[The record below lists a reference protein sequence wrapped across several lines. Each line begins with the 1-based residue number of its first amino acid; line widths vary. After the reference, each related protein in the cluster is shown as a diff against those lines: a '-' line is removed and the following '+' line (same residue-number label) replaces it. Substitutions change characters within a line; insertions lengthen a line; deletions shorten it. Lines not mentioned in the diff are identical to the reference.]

1 MELHRT
7 VTIERYWPRVIGDMR
22 DFQEIAKGENP
33 EFRTLWEAVERFILD
48 CFVHTGTEWAIERW
62 ERIFSLQAY
71 PTDTLDQR
79 RGRIL
84 AAVTRNLPYTMRAL
98 LDMLE
103 ALLGVGNFSAT
114 VNPATSTLVVLVNV
128 QVAHQMND
136 VRQLLD
142 AVVPANLAIEIG
154 NLYSTHERLT
164 GYTHGQLAA
173 YTHKYI
179 QEQLEV

>member
-33 EFRTLWEAVERFILD
+33 EFATLWEAVERFIQD
-48 CFVHTGTEWAIERW
+48 CFVHTGTEWAIRRW
-62 ERIFSLQAY
+62 EKIFSLETY
-71 PTDTLDQR
+71 PTDTLEQR
-79 RGRIL
+79 RARIL
-84 AAVTRNLPYTMRAL
+84 AVITRQVPYTMRAL
-98 LDMLE
+98 LRMLE
-103 ALLGVGNFSAT
+103 AMLGEGNFAAT
-114 VNPATSTLVVLVNV
+114 VNPVTSTLIVLVNIR
-128 QVAHQMND
+128 VAHQMND

-142 AVVPANLAIEIG
+142 AVVPANLGIEIG
-154 NLYSTHERLT
+154 NLYSTHERLA
-164 GYTHGQLAA
+164 GYTHGELAA

>member
-7 VTIERYWPRVIGDMR
+7 VAIERYWPRVIGDMR

-33 EFRTLWEAVERFILD
+33 EFMTLWEAVERFIQD

-62 ERIFSLQAY
+62 EKIFRLQTY
-71 PTDTLDQR
+71 PSDTLDER
-79 RGRIL
+79 RARIL
-84 AAVTRNLPYTMRAL
+84 ATITRELPYTMRAL
-98 LDMLE
+98 LRMLE
-103 ALLGVGNFSAT
+103 ALLGPGNFSAT
-114 VNPATSTLVVLVNV
+114 VNSVTSTLIVLVNV
-128 QVAHQMND
+128 RVAHQLND

-142 AVVPANLAIEIG
+142 AVVPANLAIVIG
-154 NLYSTHERLT
+154 DLYSTHERLAA
-164 GYTHGQLAA
+164 YTHAELAA

>member
-1 MELHRT
+1 MELSRP
-7 VTIERYWPRVIGDMR
+7 VKIERYWPKVIGDMR

-33 EFRTLWEAVERFILD
+33 EFATLWEAVERFITD
-48 CFVHTGTEWAIERW
+48 CFVHSATEWAIERW
-62 ERIFSLQAY
+62 ERIFGIETY
-71 PTDTLDQR
+71 PADTLDQR
-79 RGRIL
+79 RARIL
-84 AAVTRNLPYTMRAL
+84 AAGTRNLPYTMRAL
-98 LDMLE
+98 LRMLN
-103 ALLGVGNFSAT
+103 AMLGDRNYSAT
-114 VNPATSTLVVLVNV
+114 VNSVTSTLTVLVNIHF
-128 QVAHQMND
+128 AHQIND

>member
-7 VTIERYWPRVIGDMR
+7 VKIERYWPRVIGDMR

-33 EFRTLWEAVERFILD
+33 EFAALWEAVTRVIDD
-48 CFVHTGTEWAIERW
+48 CFVHSGTEWSIHRLEKIYGLAT
-62 ERIFSLQAY
+62 Y
-71 PTDTLDQR
+71 TTDTLEQR
-79 RGRIL
+79 RSRIL
-84 AAVTRNLPYTMRAL
+84 AAMTRELPYTVRAL
-98 LDMLE
+98 QKMLE
-103 ALLGVGNFSAT
+103 ALLGPGNFSVE
-114 VNPATSTLVVLVNV
+114 VNPITSTLVVLVNV
-128 QVAHQMND
+128 RVEHQRND

-142 AVVPANLAIEIG
+142 AVVPANLGIEIG